1 MRNARCARRSASCS
15 GLKGLNETF
24 AEQGIAPLE
33 IGVGI
38 HSGAVVAGLI
48 GPDNRIEYGVV
59 GDAVN
64 LASRVEAL
72 TREMQA
78 TILVSRDISAQL
90 GPAFTL
96 GRTAT
101 MLVKGKSQP
110 VEVFEVLSLCQ
121 PVDSSA
127 PP

>member
-1 MRNARCARRSASCS
+1 M
-15 GLKGLNETF
+15 
-24 AEQGIAPLE
+24 
-33 IGVGI
+33 GI

>member
-1 MRNARCARRSASCS
+1 M
-15 GLKGLNETF
+15 
-24 AEQGIAPLE
+24 
-33 IGVGI
+33 GI

-90 GPAFTL
+90 GPSLRARPHCHDAGQGQVPA
-96 GRTAT
+96 GRGLRGAV
-101 MLVKGKSQP
+101 LVSTG
-110 VEVFEVLSLCQ
+110 
-121 PVDSSA
+121 
-127 PP
+127 

>member
-1 MRNARCARRSASCS
+1 
-15 GLKGLNETF
+15 LVQ
-24 AEQGIAPLE
+24 QGIGPLE

-38 HSGAVVAGLI
+38 HSGTVVAGLI

-64 LASRVEAL
+64 VASRVESL

-78 TILVSRDISAQL
+78 TILVSRDISTQL
-90 GPAFTL
+90 GPAFKL
-96 GRTAT
+96 GCTAS
-101 MLVKGKSQP
+101 MPVKGKSQP
-110 VEVFEVLSLCQ
+110 VEVVEVLALCQ